1 MNELAGLPAEIG
13 RYRVVGLLGRGG
25 MGRVVRAR
33 DPQLQREVAIK
44 LVETGALDDEREARF
59 MFHREARAVA
69 RLKHPGVIEIY
80 DYSGPEAE
88 LPYIACELIEAPTL
102 RDVLETRGVTLPPAT
117 ATALVHE
124 VAQALEHAHA
134 QGIVHRDIKPEN
146 IFWLPSGRIVLAD
159 FGIAKA
165 LGDARF
171 AGTVQYGA
179 TNLYGSPSYMAPEQV
194 RGETVD
200 VRTDLHALGAVLYEM
215 LCGAP
220 PYVGETVEELLS
232 RVETGAHESVPA
244 DVGPTQLVQLIDQLL
259 ARSPGARPQNARIV
273 ADRLRRVLDALDVRD
288 PRSVLADTGEIS
300 RTVVHAVVGEDTA
313 KTHVRSPAP
322 KKRSEERPL
331 NATRLVPTPR
341 ARGPQNWL
349 LVACGVALIVVA
361 GLTAWLSVKPSG
373 SAKPVNVVIVL
384 PGPADLTVDGAPQGP
399 VHDIQRMQLTPGR
412 HVLEARVY
420 EGGRTLKREIYVVS
434 GSGEAQFEL

>member
-1 MNELAGLPAEIG
+1 MSDLAGLPAEIG

-25 MGRVVRAR
+25 MGRVVRAH

-44 LVETGALDDEREARF
+44 LVEAAALDDEREARF
-59 MFHREARAVA
+59 MFHREARAIA
-69 RLKHPGVIEIY
+69 RLKHPNIIEIY

-88 LPYIACELIEAPTL
+88 LPYIACELIDAPTL
-102 RDVLETRGVTLPPAT
+102 REVLDTRGVTLSPAV
-117 ATALVHE
+117 ASALAYE
-124 VAQALEHAHA
+124 VAQALDHAHA

-146 IFWLPSGRIVLAD
+146 IFWLHSGRVVLAD

-165 LGDARF
+165 MGDARF

-200 VRTDLHALGAVLYEM
+200 IRTDLHALGAVMYES
-215 LCGAP
+215 LCGSP
-220 PYVGETVEELLS
+220 PYVGASMDELLG

-244 DVGPTQLVQLIDQLL
+244 DIGPAQLVQLIDQLL
-259 ARSPGARPQNARIV
+259 ARSPASRPQNARAV
-273 ADRLRRVLDALDVRD
+273 AERLRRVLDALDVRD
-288 PRSVLADTGEIS
+288 PRTVLTDTGEIS
-300 RTVVHAVVGEDTA
+300 RTVVHAAASEATVKTNVRAASPKVG
-313 KTHVRSPAP
+313 RSVD
-322 KKRSEERPL
+322 
-331 NATRLVPTPR
+331 ATRLVPTPR
-341 ARGPQNWL
+341 PRGPQNWL
-349 LVACGVALIVVA
+349 VVVCGLALMVVA

-373 SAKPVNVVIVL
+373 SAKPVSVVIVL
-384 PGPADLTVDGAPQGP
+384 PGPADLSVDGAPQGP
-399 VHDIQRMQLTPGR
+399 VHDVQRMQLTPGR

-420 EGGRTLKREIYVVS
+420 EGGRTIKREIYVVG